1 MPKIRQYKDTT
12 FKLVQDDPILSM
24 IDSMIA
30 RAYFESLGF
39 KPDATNYKKDSV
51 PRFTPEVYEERLN
64 KLNAKTPFSLVY
76 NDVVS
81 GFINLYANRRRSL
94 TSKELGLAKV
104 YFPIFEEH
112 LDKYDM
118 PLELKYLAIVESAL
132 NPRAKSHAGA
142 TGLWQFMYRTGRMY
156 GLEVNSYYDE
166 RMSIHQS
173 TDAACRYL
181 KKLYGLYH
189 DWDLALAA
197 YNCGPGNVNR
207 ALRRAGEGKTSY
219 WEIYDYLPR
228 ETRGYVPA
236 FIAVNYVMNYHKEH
250 NIKPREA
257 KVPLIV
263 TDTVYVHQFV
273 SFDQLSEALD
283 IPIAVLE
290 HFNPEYKLNVVP
302 YGGDPRLLT
311 IPAEKVGLFVKNE
324 KQIYAH
330 KTEKEKK
337 DSIAAAGQMKVLT
350 KAEYVTYVVK
360 KGDVLGTIAE
370 KYKCRVSQIRDWNN
384 MRGGNIF
391 IGQKLKIYTSRRYPP
406 NSYASV
412 KKSPTASKGSQGKVT
427 TSGKYKYYTVRS
439 GDNLWVIAQR
449 FPGVSVESIQRL
461 NPGLNPKRLQ
471 PGMKIKLKKVG

>member
-1 MPKIRQYKDTT
+1 
-12 FKLVQDDPILSM
+12 
-24 IDSMIA
+24 MIA
-30 RAYFESLGF
+30 REYFQSLGF
-39 KPDATNYKKDSV
+39 KADNTNYKKDSV

-64 KLNAKTPFSLVY
+64 KLNSKTPFSLVY

-94 TSKELGLAKV
+94 TAKELGLAKV

-250 NIKPREA
+250 NIKAREA

-283 IPIAVLE
+283 IPVPVLE

-337 DSIAAAGQMKVLT
+337 DSIAAAGQMKTLT
-350 KAEYVTYVVK
+350 KAEYVTHVVK
-360 KGDVLGTIAE
+360 KGEVLGGIAE
-370 KYKCRVSQIRDWNN
+370 RYKCRVSQIRDWNN
-384 MRGGNIF
+384 MRGANIY

-412 KKSPTASKGSQGKVT
+412 KRSSSASKTSGGKVT
-427 TSGKYKYYTVRS
+427 TSGKYQYYTVRS

-449 FPGVSVESIQRL
+449 FNGVTVESIQRL